1 MFKLYVSIFFFSV
14 SNPKIESFYHQ
25 SHAIQSNS
33 VLSSTVRPQEH
44 FQIRWGTSPFGG
56 IDMPLCWNRVMY
68 LQKIRGDQS
77 PLSLSVPPGMN
88 LVSTWQYNSRIHLA
102 RLLCAQRASKPTSA
116 IYFILH
122 TH

>member
-1 MFKLYVSIFFFSV
+1 MG
-14 SNPKIESFYHQ
+14 
-25 SHAIQSNS
+25 
-33 VLSSTVRPQEH
+33 STVRPQEH

-56 IDMPLCWNRVMY
+56 IDIPLYWKRVMY
-68 LQKIRGDQS
+68 LLKIRGDQS

-116 IYFILH
+116 IYRGSPTYTKITNTVSTTTVFGLCMCKCGIFALVGDLLQ
-122 TH
+122 